1 MLYAQDAHAD
11 VSVKDKET
19 GEIIG
24 SGHSTVRNF
33 SGTEKEARALLRR
46 SMLTFAKED
55 GYEANEVSVSI
66 RNFRIGIYDM
76 SN

>member
-33 SGTEKEARALLRR
+33 SGTEKEARARIRKGALV
-46 SMLTFAKED
+46 SAKYL
-55 GYEANEVSVSI
+55 GYEADEVSVSI

>member
-11 VSVKDKET
+11 VSVKLKET
-19 GEIIG
+19 GEVISYGPMNI
-24 SGHSTVRNF
+24 RNF
-33 SGTEKEARALLRR
+33 AGTEKEARARIRKGALV
-46 SMLTFAKED
+46 SAKYL
-55 GYEANEVSVSI
+55 GYEADEVSVSI